1 MTTQT
6 DKAPCCQKDDC
17 KRVQFPRVAGRTYPG
32 QFMSARISSSDSRW
46 MIELDCPGVR
56 VEDIDI
62 SVENRHLV
70 ITVDKQVASPPEQ
83 ANVLVDERFRSQA
96 KRSYRLHEDIDQE
109 SIDAELK
116 DGVLTVTLSPRPKSS
131 KSITVRSANHVPA
144 E

>member
-6 DKAPCCQKDDC
+6 DRTECCPTTNRP
-17 KRVQFPRVAGRTYPG
+17 RVQFPHVAGRTYPS

-46 MIELDCPGVR
+46 MIELDCPGVN

-62 SVENRHLV
+62 SVENRHLM
-70 ITVDKQVASPPEQ
+70 ITVDKQASSRPDQ
-83 ANVLVDERFRSQA
+83 ANVLVNERFRSKA
-96 KRSYRLHEDIDQE
+96 KRSYRLHENIDQE

-116 DGVLTVTLSPRPKSS
+116 DGVLTVTLSPRPNSS
-131 KSITVRSANHVPA
+131 KSITVKSANHVPA